1 MELLIRNFVLF
12 FIGGWITYTD
22 LKRHEIDHTPLI
34 VGAIFAIPFT
44 LFGFND
50 INILQSLL
58 GCVILFLIFFGMTFF
73 GMGGGD
79 MKLMAMI
86 GLFLGPG
93 RGILT
98 AVAAIYISA
107 IFAIFIFI
115 YKSIFKKEKKVMK
128 SKMAMGPSIALGT
141 IVGIY
146 GYQYVLDWIASNIVV
161 ISG

>member
-1 MELLIRNFVLF
+1 
-12 FIGGWITYTD
+12 
-22 LKRHEIDHTPLI
+22 
-34 VGAIFAIPFT
+34 
-44 LFGFND
+44 
-50 INILQSLL
+50 
-58 GCVILFLIFFGMTFF
+58 MTFF